1 MKRLT
6 LKDFNKIAK
15 ILNYSETELRII
27 KQVKEVQ
34 IAPWLSDVKSP
45 IDYLRHSTPE
55 GVSAQLDEFYYQIG
69 LLYLFTFDY
78 ERKSFSLSSFP
89 VECNKL
95 LETVTL

>member
-1 MKRLT
+1 MKRLI

-55 GVSAQLDEFYYQIG
+55 GG
-69 LLYLFTFDY
+69 LGTA
-78 ERKSFSLSSFP
+78 
-89 VECNKL
+89 
-95 LETVTL
+95 